1 MENTVDEISMMNE
14 LDSIE
19 RQISY
24 INNDIYELD
33 IKRKFLEHRAND
45 IRYNLT
51 RRKRA
56 CHSV

>member
-1 MENTVDEISMMNE
+1 MENTVDEISMINE

-33 IKRKFLEHRAND
+33 RKRKFLEHRAND
-45 IRYNLT
+45 IRYNFA